1 MINPKIRKS
10 SASLWKIENPKANI
24 RDAAKTRFRQTH
36 MDTIYF
42 DYSSSLNRRL
52 ENRCRIA
59 LLWQSKSS
67 PHFLQKLELAIFSMS
82 IAVSIGILLGVESS
96 KSYNKP
102 KDHLIRIFG
111 IVTYAIPVFFLGMIF
126 QIIFGVGL
134 RWLPV
139 GGRTY
144 PTMEPVGLRILL
156 SQPPGGFTTHLLLSC
171 VAGLVVT
178 ALCLIVLRVKN
189 MKITHRNLGLLFLV
203 FLTVW
208 GLWTIV
214 GWHFISRGELYIKTG
229 LYTLDS
235 LLEGNFYKFVE
246 ALRYLFLPSLT
257 LGLVLSGV
265 FIRLTR
271 SNMLETLRL
280 DFVTAARARGLK
292 ETMVTYS
299 YAFRN
304 AFLPILTMMG
314 LQFAT
319 LLAGAVLTET
329 TFSWP
334 GLGRYIVDRI
344 NLRLHSHSRSC
355 CFLRHFSFSGK
366 LGCRLVLCIS

>member
-144 PTMEPVGLRILL
+144 
-156 SQPPGGFTTHLLLSC
+156 S
-171 VAGLVVT
+171 
-178 ALCLIVLRVKN
+178 
-189 MKITHRNLGLLFLV
+189 
-203 FLTVW
+203 
-208 GLWTIV
+208 
-214 GWHFISRGELYIKTG
+214 
-229 LYTLDS
+229 
-235 LLEGNFYKFVE
+235 
-246 ALRYLFLPSLT
+246 
-257 LGLVLSGV
+257 
-265 FIRLTR
+265 
-271 SNMLETLRL
+271 
-280 DFVTAARARGLK
+280 
-292 ETMVTYS
+292 
-299 YAFRN
+299 
-304 AFLPILTMMG
+304 
-314 LQFAT
+314 
-319 LLAGAVLTET
+319 
-329 TFSWP
+329 
-334 GLGRYIVDRI
+334 
-344 NLRLHSHSRSC
+344 
-355 CFLRHFSFSGK
+355 
-366 LGCRLVLCIS
+366 